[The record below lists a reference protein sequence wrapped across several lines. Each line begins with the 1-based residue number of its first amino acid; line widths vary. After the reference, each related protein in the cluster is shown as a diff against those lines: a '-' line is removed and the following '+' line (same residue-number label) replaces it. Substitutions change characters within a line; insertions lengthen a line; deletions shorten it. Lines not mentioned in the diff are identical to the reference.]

1 MHRGAPVGM
10 AGRRRGHRAQG
21 VEGRVQV
28 GQRGGVQPVAD
39 GAPRA
44 VDLVRLGV
52 DLGPAGRG
60 VQRRRLAELER
71 EVQPLAQQQ
80 HGVGL
85 RQHLG
90 KGAQAGVGHAAR
102 AFHADDGHA
111 QRGFQRGQAGAAGAR
126 QRRGAGQDQRPFGPL
141 QARQQVARAGF
152 GQRLRGRHEGVGR
165 GQRRGVGR
173 AFQRVAGQA
182 QVHRA
187 GPAAA
192 GRLHRARQVGGHR
205 VGAGT
210 GPGGLAHRGGHVG
223 LAHFLEGAHAALAVR
238 AHGRTTAP
246 PGDSAI
252 NAVYSADTALAWPGP
267 PVTRATPTSPVSRAQ
282 ASAMCTAAASWRVW
296 ISRIPLPSSAS
307 NTGMMWLPDSVK
319 TIFTPARCRAC
330 TSRSAPRGAFGESG
344 GHSEGRPR
352 AAGGGNRGW
361 TIDSASPRNSE
372 CFWR

>member
-10 AGRRRGHRAQG
+10 AGRRCRHGAQG
-21 VEGRVQV
+21 VAGPTQV

-39 GAPRA
+39 RTPGA
-44 VDLVRLGV
+44 VDLVGLGV

-60 VQRRRLAELER
+60 IQRRRLAELEC

-111 QRGFQRGQAGAAGAR
+111 QRGFQRSQAGAAGAR
-126 QRRGAGQDQRPFGPL
+126 QRRGAGQDQRPFRPL

-165 GQRRGVGR
+165 RQRRGLGR

-192 GRLHRARQVGGHR
+192 GRLHRSRQVGGYG
-205 VGAGT
+205 VGAGA
-210 GPGGLAHRGGHVG
+210 GPGGLAHRRGHVG

-238 AHGRTTAP
+238 GVAGQQHHRGLGHQRGVQRRHRVGVAGPAGDQGDADLAGQPRPGVGHVHGSGFVAGVDQP
-246 PGDSAI
+246 DPA
-252 NAVYSADTALAWPGP
+252 
-267 PVTRATPTSPVSRAQ
+267 AQ
-282 ASAMCTAAASWRVW
+282 QRVED
-296 ISRIPLPSSAS
+296 RH
-307 NTGMMWLPDSVK
+307 DVV
-319 TIFTPARCRAC
+319 AR
-330 TSRSAPRGAFGESG
+330 
-344 GHSEGRPR
+344 
-352 AAGGGNRGW
+352 
-361 TIDSASPRNSE
+361 
-372 CFWR
+372 